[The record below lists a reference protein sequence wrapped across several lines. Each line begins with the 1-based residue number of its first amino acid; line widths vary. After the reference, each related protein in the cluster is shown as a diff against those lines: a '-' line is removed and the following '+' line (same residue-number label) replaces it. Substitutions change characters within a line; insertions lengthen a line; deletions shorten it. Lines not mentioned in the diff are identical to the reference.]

1 MITLFLSDGLG
12 NQMFQ
17 YAFARALQL
26 QTKNKLE
33 FSLSAFEKDKA
44 DRCYAL
50 GNFNIPETVKIVSE
64 KRGELLFLE
73 HRICNKFRHSKMGD
87 SSKKYIGKHLINTF
101 VADVYSYENITK
113 KRFYKNIN
121 IYGQFQNA
129 RYFEEYS
136 EIIRNELKV
145 KTIPSEENREKISA
159 LKESNSVCVHIRR
172 GDYLN
177 PRWTYLNICNYEY
190 YKKAMQKVCE
200 KTENPIF
207 YIFSNT
213 HEDIEWIK
221 GNYDFS
227 DFNVKYVDLN
237 NPDYEEL
244 RLMYSCKHFII
255 SNSTFSWWAQY
266 LGEYERKIV
275 VAPAKWN
282 NKDDV
287 DDAGI
292 YMPEWEVLEV

>member
-17 YAFARALQL
+17 YAFARSLQL
-26 QTKNKLE
+26 QTKNKLQ
-33 FSLSAFEKDKA
+33 FSLTAFNND
-44 DRCYAL
+44 DLRCYAL
-50 GNFNIPETVKIVSE
+50 NNLNIPEAMKIVSP
-64 KRGELLFLE
+64 KKGELLFWE
-73 HRICNKFRHSKMGD
+73 HRIFNRVRFWKNSNPSG
-87 SSKKYIGKHLINTF
+87 KYIGRHLINAF
-101 VADVYSYENITK
+101 VADVYSYDDITK
-113 KRFYKNIN
+113 KHFCKNISV
-121 IYGQFQNA
+121 YGQFQNVK
-129 RYFEEYS
+129 YFEQNAD
-136 EIIRNELKV
+136 IIREELKV
-145 KTIPSEENREKISA
+145 KVLPSEENQVLLEEIDGT
-159 LKESNSVCVHIRR
+159 NSVCVHIRR

-177 PRWTYLNICNYEY
+177 PRWVYLNICNYEY

-221 GNYDFS
+221 ENYDFS

-266 LGEYERKIV
+266 LGEYDKKIV
-275 VAPAKWN
+275 VAPSKWN
-282 NKDDV
+282 NKDNV
-287 DDAGI
+287 DDSGI
-292 YMPEWEVLEV
+292 YMSEWEVLEV